1 MRLIYMIAAD
11 VLRALGW
18 EVEIKEKE
26 SYWNLVLTNTTSS
39 EDMPQSHKSCLRG
52 LLRGWLME
60 FNFEGGRQQVN
71 IYKELHGLDPEDDR
85 YSCLDTCVKRTD
97 GSTPQ
102 SELNDREVF
111 VRRKDR
117 FDRYVLA
124 EPVSENITTRL
135 STEQAE
141 EHQII
146 FEREDDANKPLT
158 EQAAYE
164 EYQERTKISG
174 DRAEQ
179 LAWAMVVLLAGQLIG
194 GSKYAEFYV
203 LGGAG
208 LLYLLLSAMQY
219 VWQGVTIWLV
229 MCRIKRTGI
238 TLSDYPDWVGFGAWV
253 FYWLKM
259 IVIAIAAIYG
269 ASHFVSFAM

>member
-18 EVEIKEKE
+18 EVEIKEKD

-85 YSCLDTCVKRTD
+85 YSCLDTCVNRTD
-97 GSTPQ
+97 GNTPQ
-102 SELNDREVF
+102 SELADREVF

-124 EPVSENITTRL
+124 EEMGEEFPYIIE
-135 STEQAE
+135 EQ
-141 EHQII
+141 
-146 FEREDDANKPLT
+146 
-158 EQAAYE
+158 
-164 EYQERTKISG
+164 
-174 DRAEQ
+174 
-179 LAWAMVVLLAGQLIG
+179 
-194 GSKYAEFYV
+194 
-203 LGGAG
+203 
-208 LLYLLLSAMQY
+208 
-219 VWQGVTIWLV
+219 
-229 MCRIKRTGI
+229 
-238 TLSDYPDWVGFGAWV
+238 
-253 FYWLKM
+253 
-259 IVIAIAAIYG
+259 
-269 ASHFVSFAM
+269 

>member
-18 EVEIKEKE
+18 EVEIKEKD

-39 EDMPQSHKSCLRG
+39 EDMPESHKSCLRG

-60 FNFEGGRQQVN
+60 FNYEGGRQQVN
-71 IYKELHGLDPEDDR
+71 IYKDLHGLNPEDDR
-85 YSCLDTCVKRTD
+85 YSCLDTCVNRTD
-97 GSTPQ
+97 SNTP
-102 SELNDREVF
+102 EHDLDDKEIF

-124 EPVSENITTRL
+124 EPA
-135 STEQAE
+135 TEGARQPVL
-141 EHQII
+141 
-146 FEREDDANKPLT
+146 EREDEANQPLT
-158 EQAAYE
+158 EQAAYD
-164 EYQERTKISG
+164 EYQERSKTSG

-179 LAWAMVVLLAGQLIG
+179 LAWAMIVLLAGQLIG

-203 LGGAG
+203 LGGAA
-208 LLYLLLSAMQY
+208 LLYLLLSTMQS
-219 VWQGVTIWLV
+219 VWQSVTIWLV
-229 MCRIKRTGI
+229 KCRIKRTSI
-238 TLSDYPDWVGFGAWV
+238 LFSDYPDWIGFGTWV

-259 IVIAIAAIYG
+259 IVIAIGAIYG
-269 ASHFVSFAM
+269 ASHLISFAM

>member
-1 MRLIYMIAAD
+1 MIAAD

-18 EVEIKEKE
+18 EVEIKEKD

-97 GSTPQ
+97 SNTPE

-111 VRRKDR
+111 VRRKDH

-124 EPVSENITTRL
+124 EPVPENITTRL
-135 STEQAE
+135 STEQETATLATINE
-141 EHQII
+141 QSKTIDGLLGEVAQAKHDM
-146 FEREDDANKPLT
+146 EGMKKENDANYQ
-158 EQAAYE
+158 QAVGCLNAVKAMLE
-164 EYQERTKISG
+164 LSQGSG
-174 DRAEQ
+174 ATHRMRD
-179 LAWAMVVLLAGQLIG
+179 
-194 GSKYAEFYV
+194 FY
-203 LGGAG
+203 GGAMIKFID
-208 LLYLLLSAMQY
+208 SARQELTARHDAEPM
-219 VWQGVTIWLV
+219 
-229 MCRIKRTGI
+229 
-238 TLSDYPDWVGFGAWV
+238 PF
-253 FYWLKM
+253 
-259 IVIAIAAIYG
+259 
-269 ASHFVSFAM
+269 